1 MWMLV
6 VGCTVAMRGGA
17 SGVMLVGL
25 TAAVGVPEADQRVSI
40 QFSRYLKGQY

>member
-6 VGCTVAMRGGA
+6 VGCTVAMQGGA

-25 TAAVGVPEADQRVSI
+25 TAAVGVPEANQRVSTSSVDI
-40 QFSRYLKGQY
+40 SMK